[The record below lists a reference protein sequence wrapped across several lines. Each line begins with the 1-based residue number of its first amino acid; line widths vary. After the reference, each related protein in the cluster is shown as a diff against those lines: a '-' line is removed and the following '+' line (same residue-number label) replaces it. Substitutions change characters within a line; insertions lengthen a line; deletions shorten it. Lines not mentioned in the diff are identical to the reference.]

1 MTFDCILVGSHLRFD
16 GVWQRPQQIVT
27 RLARRVPVLF
37 VEEPFAAA
45 ADADEPFGVPAG
57 AGGPVAAAA
66 AAGKPERLAGLSVLR
81 PRRRAPD
88 DQRIDGRTV
97 AAAQAWVG
105 ARRPLI
111 WLYTP
116 MMNALAEAFPAAPVV
131 YDCMDDLAAFAF
143 APPAMGEREAAL
155 LAGADLIFAGGR
167 SLYEKRRA
175 LGPQVRLY
183 PSGVEF
189 DHFAAARSLPPHAL
203 FANLP
208 HPICGYVGAIDE
220 RIDFEAI
227 DALANAGA
235 QVALIGPVVKI
246 DPRALPRRTNV
257 HFTGQQPYAELPA
270 LLAGIDV
277 ALMPFALNA
286 ATASISPT
294 KTPEYLAAGKP
305 VVSTPISDVVA
316 DYGDVVTIA
325 AEPAAFA
332 QAAIAAAAPDP
343 VRIARGSER
352 ARNAG
357 WDALVTRMWNDISTE

>member
-1 MTFDCILVGSHLRFD
+1 MTFDCIIVGSHLRFD
-16 GVWQRPQQIVT
+16 GVWQRPQHIVT
-27 RLARRVPVLF
+27 RLAQRVPVLF

-45 ADADEPFGVPAG
+45 TDGDEPEPAG
-57 AGGPVAAAA
+57 WPGV
-66 AAGKPERLAGLSVLR
+66 EVLR
-81 PRRRAPD
+81 PRRRGAGD
-88 DQRIDGRTV
+88 ERIDARTV
-97 AAAQAWVG
+97 AAARTWVG
-105 ARRPLI
+105 DRRPLV

-116 MMNALAEAFPAAPVV
+116 MMSALADAFPAAPVV

-143 APPAMGEREAAL
+143 APPAMRERERAL
-155 LAGADLIFAGGR
+155 LARADLIFAGGG

-175 LGPQVRLY
+175 LGAKVRRY

-189 DHFAAARSLPPHAL
+189 EHFAAARSLPPHPL

-208 HPICGYVGAIDE
+208 HPICGYAGAIDE
-220 RIDFEAI
+220 RIDFEAVE
-227 DALANAGA
+227 ALADLDA

-246 DPRALPRRTNV
+246 DPRTLPRRTNV
-257 HFTGQQPYAELPA
+257 HFTGQLPYADLPA

-277 ALMPFALNA
+277 ALMPFALNE

-305 VVSTPISDVVA
+305 VVSTPIADVVA

-325 AEPAAFA
+325 ADPAAFA
-332 QAAIAAAAPDP
+332 RACLAAAAPDP
-343 VRIARGSER
+343 ARTERGSER

-357 WDALVTRMWNDISTE
+357 WDALVTRMWKDIEAE

>member
-16 GVWQRPQQIVT
+16 GVWQRPQHIVT

-37 VEEPFAAA
+37 IEEPFAAA
-45 ADADEPFGVPAG
+45 ADADDPTAVATDAGEPMTA
-57 AGGPVAAAA
+57 
-66 AAGKPERLAGLSVLR
+66 AGLSVLR
-81 PRRRAPD
+81 PRRRSLD
-88 DQRIDGRTV
+88 GELIDAHAI
-97 AAAQAWVG
+97 AAARAWAAG
-105 ARRPLI
+105 RRPLI

-116 MMNALAEAFPAAPVV
+116 MMNALAEAFPTAPVV

-143 APPAMGEREAAL
+143 APPAMRERELAL

-175 LGPQVRLY
+175 LGAKVRLY

-189 DHFAAARSLPPHAL
+189 DHFAAASTLPPHPL

-220 RIDFEAI
+220 RIDFDAI
-227 DALANAGA
+227 GALADLGA

-246 DPRALPRRTNV
+246 DPRTLPRRTNV
-257 HFTGQQPYAELPA
+257 HFTGQLPYVELPS

-305 VVSTPISDVVA
+305 VVSTPVADVVA

-332 QAAIAAAAPDP
+332 RAAMAAAVPDP
-343 VRIARGSER
+343 ARAARGRER

-357 WDALVTRMWNDISTE
+357 WDALVTRMWNDIKTE

>member
-1 MTFDCILVGSHLRFD
+1 MTTVVRLRKRAAMTFDCILVGSHLRFD
-16 GVWQRPQQIVT
+16 GVWQRPQHVVT
-27 RLARRVPVLF
+27 RLGQRVPVLF

-45 ADADEPFGVPAG
+45 DDADEPESAGPPGV
-57 AGGPVAAAA
+57 
-66 AAGKPERLAGLSVLR
+66 SVLR
-81 PRRRAPD
+81 PRRRSAGD
-88 DQRIDGRTV
+88 ERIDARTI
-97 AAAQAWVG
+97 AAARVWVG
-105 ARRPLI
+105 ERRPLV

-116 MMNALAEAFPAAPVV
+116 MMNALAESFPLAPVV

-143 APPAMGEREAAL
+143 APPAMRERERAL
-155 LAGADLIFAGGR
+155 LARAGLIFAGGR

-175 LGPQVRLY
+175 LGAKVRLY

-189 DHFAAARSLPPHAL
+189 EHFAAARSLPPHPL
-203 FANLP
+203 LLNLP

-220 RIDFEAI
+220 RIDFAAVE
-227 DALANAGA
+227 ALAGLDA

-246 DPRALPRRTNV
+246 DPRDLPRRTNV
-257 HFTGQQPYAELPA
+257 HFTGQLPYAELPA

-277 ALMPFALNA
+277 ALMPFARNE

-305 VVSTPISDVVA
+305 VVSTPIADVVA

-332 QAAIAAAAPDP
+332 QACIAAAAPDP
-343 VRIARGSER
+343 KRAARGTER
-352 ARNAG
+352 ARNAS
-357 WDALVTRMWNDISTE
+357 WDALVTRMWNDIETE